1 MKQFNLIQKMTK
13 EKINEL
19 IENYINGNILYI
31 REELKKDES
40 LKQTFILSI
49 IDDIFINED
58 DIRYNIK
65 LLIRRF
71 V

>member
-1 MKQFNLIQKMTK
+1 MTNN
-13 EKINEL
+13 KINEL
-19 IENYINGNILYI
+19 VENYINGNITYI

-40 LKQTFILSI
+40 LKQTFMLMV

-58 DIRYNIK
+58 DIRYNIE

-71 V
+71 I